1 MLCHECNS
9 EMIESRVTYHY
20 IESGLDNV
28 YLEGIYTYTCGCGE
42 SFPTIPNIVELQKVI
57 GRAII
62 NKQGSL
68 NGNEVRFLRK
78 NMGLMAKDLTG
89 YLGVDK
95 STVSRWEN
103 GKKPLSK
110 SNDKFI
116 RLLYASFQGA
126 KQHEIKELLE
136 KSGQEFENKKLS
148 ELIRIPPGVF
158 TGLQELCR

>member
-9 EMIESRVTYHY
+9 EMEENRGTYHY
-20 IESGLDNV
+20 MESGLDNV
-28 YLEGIYTYTCGCGE
+28 YLEGIYTYTCSCGE
-42 SFPTIPNIVELQKVI
+42 SFPTIPNGVELQKVV
-57 GRAII
+57 GYAII

-68 NGNEVRFLRK
+68 NGKEIRFLRK
-78 NMGLMAKDLTG
+78 NMGLKAKDLTE

-103 GKKPLSK
+103 KNQHLSK
-110 SNDKFI
+110 SIDKFI

-136 KSGQEFENKKLS
+136 KSGQEFDNKKLS
-148 ELIRIPPGVF
+148 ESIRIPYRTF
-158 TGLQELCR
+158 IGLQELCR